1 MFVIPLNLIER
12 LLEIHPSTL
21 QLNLHK
27 RESVDE
33 QCHVIPILIPP
44 NLCHLL
50 RDLILILAPMIHIKK
65 PNPKV
70 RFIVSLQNKSIS
82 QLLRL
87 LKPIA
92 AIEMIQYPRKLPICE
107 YCLIKHLKLFPQIP
121 LHRRTTLQNNPL
133 KPQPLELFD
142 EGRFKL
148 LFRLMGHRLNLLNK
162 LNRLFLQI
170 FNLELKHIRLTA
182 HIIASYH
189 YWAPSKI
196 SPRFNFLT
204 SCSLHKKLLLIVIWG
219 QESRLIPGSFQI
231 ILLNRNIKRSPIT
244 DVPKC

>member
-107 YCLIKHLKLFPQIP
+107 YCLIKHLK
-121 LHRRTTLQNNPL
+121 
-133 KPQPLELFD
+133 
-142 EGRFKL
+142 
-148 LFRLMGHRLNLLNK
+148 M
-162 LNRLFLQI
+162 